1 MDRTQAI
8 LLSNLFLPSGPL
20 HRASLQ
26 MPIHARPSDSI
37 VIPAFLLFMPNIDL
51 LLRTAARRAS
61 SCDVPEM

>member
-1 MDRTQAI
+1 
-8 LLSNLFLPSGPL
+8 
-20 HRASLQ
+20 